1 MHHAEAEA
9 MSVKCNLDAKAVEP
23 KFVVVV
29 VPETAIAIA
38 DAARSTCLW

>member
-9 MSVKCNLDAKAVEP
+9 TSAQCNLDAKAVEP
-23 KFVVVV
+23 KFVVV